1 MARGPTR
8 RSARLLSS
16 TVVVGWCAVWGL
28 SAQDALRAALIG
40 RIDQAKHGTG
50 AAVGLLTPQGRSF
63 AVYGRIR
70 IDGPPAAPDTIAEI
84 GSIGKVFT
92 AFLLADMVER
102 GDVALDDPV
111 RKFLPP
117 SVTVPSSGGKDIT
130 LADLAT
136 HTSGLPRDSVPV
148 DLESD
153 RSPYEGYTAEQ
164 LYAFLGRYRLERAP
178 GSKWEYSNVGTG
190 LLGHALALR
199 AGAAYEDLV
208 RRRLFDPLG
217 MTSTRIS
224 FDAEQ
229 QARRATGHSP
239 QLMPLPPW
247 TGGVIAPAGEWNST
261 AADML
266 TFAADVLDEK
276 SPRRA
281 VYGRMTTVKRPGS
294 GQGVQQVLG
303 WELFRYRNN
312 DIVGHNGGT
321 FGFEARLVVDMTRKR
336 AVIAWANGRSGN
348 GVVNLVG
355 AAINEPTL
363 QP

>member
-1 MARGPTR
+1 MARG
-8 RSARLLSS
+8 LLSS
-16 TVVVGWCAVWGL
+16 ALILAWCAVWGL
-28 SAQDALRAALIG
+28 SAQDAVRAALIG

-50 AAVGLLTPQGRSF
+50 ALVGLLTPQGRSF
-63 AVYGRIR
+63 AVYGRVR
-70 IDGPPAAPDTIAEI
+70 IDGPPATPDTIVEI

-92 AFLLADMVER
+92 AFLLANMVER
-102 GDVALDDPV
+102 GEVALDDPV
-111 RKFLPP
+111 GKYLPAT
-117 SVTVPSSGGKDIT
+117 VTVPSFQGKAMT

-164 LYAFLGRYRLERAP
+164 LYAFLGRFRLERAP

-199 AGAAYEDLV
+199 AGAGYEDLV

-217 MTSTRIS
+217 MTGTRIT

-229 QARRATGHSP
+229 QARRATGHNGK
-239 QLMPLPPW
+239 LLPLPPW
-247 TGGVIAPAGEWNST
+247 TGGVIAPAGGWNST

-281 VYGRMTTVKRPGS
+281 VYARMTSVTRPGA
-294 GQGVQQVLG
+294 GQGVQQALG
-303 WELFRYRNN
+303 WEMFRYRTN
-312 DIVGHNGGT
+312 DMLGHNGGT

-348 GVVNLVG
+348 GVINLVG

-363 QP
+363 

>member
-1 MARGPTR
+1 M
-8 RSARLLSS
+8 ARLLASALIAA
-16 TVVVGWCAVWGL
+16 WFAVCGV

-50 AAVGLLTPQGRSF
+50 ALVGLLTPQGRSF
-63 AVYGRIR
+63 AAYGRIR
-70 IDGPPAAPDTIAEI
+70 TGGPEPTLDTIVEI

-92 AFLLADMVER
+92 AFVLADMVER
-102 GDVALDDPV
+102 GEVALDDPV
-111 RKFLPP
+111 SKYLPAT
-117 SVTVPSSGGKDIT
+117 VTVPSFQGKAMT

-164 LYAFLGRYRLERAP
+164 LYAFLGRHQLERAP
-178 GSKWEYSNVGTG
+178 GSKWEYSNVGVG
-190 LLGHALALR
+190 LLGNALARR
-199 AGAAYEDLV
+199 AGVEYEDLV
-208 RRRLFDPLG
+208 RRRLLDPLG
-217 MTSTRIS
+217 MTSTRINVGS
-224 FDAEQ
+224 EQ
-229 QARRATGHSP
+229 AARRATGHNGK
-239 QLMPLPPW
+239 LMPVPPW
-247 TGGVIAPAGEWNST
+247 TGGVIAATGGWNST

-266 TFAADVLDEK
+266 TFAADVLDDK
-276 SPRRA
+276 SPRRP
-281 VYGRMTTVKRPGS
+281 VYARMTSVTRPGS
-294 GQGVQQVLG
+294 GQGVQQALG

-312 DIVGHNGGT
+312 DMLGHNGGT
-321 FGFEARLVVDMTRKR
+321 FGFEARMVVDTTRKR

-348 GVVNLVG
+348 GVISLVG

>member
-1 MARGPTR
+1 M
-8 RSARLLSS
+8 ARLLPSALI
-16 TVVVGWCAVWGL
+16 VAWFAVWGV
-28 SAQDALRAALIG
+28 SAQDALRAALFG

-50 AAVGLLTPQGRSF
+50 AVVGLLTPQGRSF
-63 AVYGRIR
+63 AVYGRVR
-70 IDGPPAAPDTIAEI
+70 ADGPPVTPDTIAEI

-111 RKFLPP
+111 SKYLPAA
-117 SVTVPSSGGKDIT
+117 VVVPSFQGKAMT

-148 DLESD
+148 DFESD

-164 LYAFLGRYRLERAP
+164 LYGFLGRYQLERAP
-178 GSKWEYSNVGTG
+178 GARWEYSNVGAG
-190 LLGHALALR
+190 LLGNALARR
-199 AGAAYEDLV
+199 AGADYEDLV

-217 MTSTRIS
+217 MTSTRIT

-229 QARRATGHSP
+229 QARRATGHNGK
-239 QLMPLPPW
+239 LMPLPPW
-247 TGGVIAPAGEWNST
+247 TGGVIAPTGGWNST

-281 VYGRMTTVKRPGS
+281 VYARMTSIKRPGS
-294 GQGVQQVLG
+294 GQGVQQALG
-303 WELFRYRNN
+303 WEMFRYRTNEML
-312 DIVGHNGGT
+312 GHNGGT
-321 FGFEARLVVDMTRKR
+321 FGFEARLVVDLTRKR

-348 GVVNLVG
+348 GVINLVG

-363 QP
+363 N

>member
-1 MARGPTR
+1 VGPIV
-8 RSARLLSS
+8 RLLILATLLAS
-16 TVVVGWCAVWGL
+16 AEL
-28 SAQDALRAALIG
+28 AAQDALRAALTQ
-40 RIDQAKHGTG
+40 RIDVAKHGTG
-50 AAVGLLTPQGRSF
+50 AVVGLLNAQGRSF
-63 AVYGRIR
+63 AAYGRVR
-70 IDGPPAAPDTIAEI
+70 IDGPPTTPDTIAEI

-102 GDVALDDPV
+102 GEVALDDPV
-111 RKFLPP
+111 RKFLPR
-117 SVTVPSSGGKDIT
+117 SVTVPSFNGKDIT

-178 GSKWEYSNVGTG
+178 GAMWEYSNVGAG
-190 LLGHALALR
+190 LMGHALALR
-199 AGAAYEDLV
+199 AGVAYEDLV

-217 MTSTRIS
+217 MTSTRIT

-229 QARRATGHSP
+229 QARRATGHSGK
-239 QLMPLPPW
+239 LMPLPPW
-247 TGGVIAPAGEWNST
+247 SGGVIAPTGEWNST

-266 TFAADVLDEK
+266 KFAADALDER

-281 VYGRMTTVKRPGS
+281 VYARMTSVKRPGS
-294 GQGVQQVLG
+294 ESGRNQQALG
-303 WELFRYRNN
+303 WELFRFSGS
-312 DIVGHNGGT
+312 DMMAHNGGT
-321 FGFEARLVVDMTRKR
+321 FGFEARFLVDTTRRR

-355 AAINEPTL
+355 AALNERTL